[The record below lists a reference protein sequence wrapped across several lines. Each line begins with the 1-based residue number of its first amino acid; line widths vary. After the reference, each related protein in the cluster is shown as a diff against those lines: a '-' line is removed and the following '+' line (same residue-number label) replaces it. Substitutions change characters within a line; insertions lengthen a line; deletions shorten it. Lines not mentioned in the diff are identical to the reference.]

1 MDHGCAGVAS
11 AADAVAVAVAVAAA
25 DAIRQL
31 LLLLLLLLLRHSSC
45 GFCWL
50 ARIRRTP
57 VLVVL

>member
-31 LLLLLLLLLRHSSC
+31 LLLLLLLRHSSC

>member
-31 LLLLLLLLLRHSSC
+31 LLLLLLRHSSC